1 MLRFECMSYVDCSG
15 TIINTCYNLPIGQK
29 KNTAAHM
36 RHLMEVVI
44 KVNARHAM
52 LSGPIVSKT
61 GMKIPSTFHCE
72 LASLE
77 AFGIG

>member
-1 MLRFECMSYVDCSG
+1 MVQSSILV
-15 TIINTCYNLPIGQK
+15 TIFLLDK

-72 LASLE
+72 LASSE